1 MLYFFFFFIDIS
13 FTDWVKKNG
22 ENVGNTLASAVAN
35 QLLQELGLT
44 HFMNSEPCDRYTGI
58 YADTVDGW
66 NTKGLFF

>member
-1 MLYFFFFFIDIS
+1 M
-13 FTDWVKKNG
+13 KKNG

>member
-1 MLYFFFFFIDIS
+1 MLWLIFLIDIS

-22 ENVGNTLASAVAN
+22 ENVGNTLTSAVAN

-66 NTKGLFF
+66 NTKGFF